1 LAARIEIVLQTIYFF
16 VFALLC
22 PAKSLFN
29 VKTKVMNIRLSL
41 NGRGMS
47 VSKIFFSFLVF
58 LFTASVISCKKE
70 PLAPISSNNLSAES
84 LTTSDASKASEP
96 KYGAWISGHTIDKQI
111 DGCNQ
116 LKVTYV
122 RHGITLKNFNG
133 KSNKMDKYLKN
144 GYKILLNIS
153 YESYSDKAVPFPT
166 DMKEYKRL
174 LNKLLDKYK
183 PEIAII
189 ENEPTTDKFHKGPIE
204 DYITELKA
212 AVAVCKDRGVKV
224 ADGSLNLQLVQ
235 QVMNGYNN
243 KTANYIE
250 TKKLIE
256 AYKTIDLDYVNI
268 HTHAPFTDHD
278 NPDKFPKDVVKNVA
292 DYIRKKTGKQVIC
305 NEYNQRNNSKEL
317 MHSAVD
323 AFAAAGFKYF
333 LAHSN
338 DDDGK
343 AMALY
348 TGKSLTRIGE
358 TYRDAKK

>member
-1 LAARIEIVLQTIYFF
+1 
-16 VFALLC
+16 
-22 PAKSLFN
+22 
-29 VKTKVMNIRLSL
+29 M
-41 NGRGMS
+41 
-47 VSKIFFSFLVF
+47 SKIFFSFLVF
-58 LFTASVISCKKE
+58 LFTVSVISCKKE

-84 LTTSDASKASEP
+84 LTMSDADKASAAFP
-96 KYGAWISGHTIDKQI
+96 NYGAWISGHTIHKQME
-111 DGCNQ
+111 GCNK
-116 LKVTYV
+116 LKVKYV
-122 RHGITLKNFNG
+122 RDGITLKSFNG
-133 KSNKMDKYLKN
+133 KSSSMDNYLKN

-153 YESYSDKAVPFPT
+153 YQSFSDKAVPFPT
-166 DMKEYKRL
+166 NMKEYKKL
-174 LNKLLDKYK
+174 LNKVFDKYK

-268 HTHAPFTDHD
+268 HTHAPFTSHD
-278 NPDKFPKDVVKNVA
+278 NPDVFPDGVLKNVA
-292 DYIRKKTGKQVIC
+292 NYIRKETGKQVIC
-305 NEYNQRNNSKEL
+305 NEYNQRNNSTAL
-317 MHSAVD
+317 MRSAVN
-323 AFAAAGFKYF
+323 AFENAGFKYF
-333 LAHSN
+333 VAHSN

-343 AMALY
+343 AKALY
-348 TGKSLTRIGE
+348 TGIKLTRIGE
-358 TYRDAKK
+358 AYRDAKK